1 MKIRELKTKDTFPI
15 SRILRKLDLKEVIS
29 LLTAGSEQGGLLLVA
44 LLVERL
50 DSLEVDLMAFLG
62 DLVGMTAAEF
72 SEQPFSVL
80 KDVLLQLAQSP
91 EVAGFFASISKTP
104 TSTS

>member
-29 LLTAGSEQGGLLLVA
+29 LLTSGSEQGGLMLVA

-50 DSLEVDLMAFLG
+50 DPMEEELMTFLG

-72 SEQPFSVL
+72 GELPFGDL
-80 KDVLLQLAQSP
+80 KDVLTQLAQTP
-91 EVAGFFASISKTP
+91 EVAGFFASMQRTP
-104 TSTS
+104 TST